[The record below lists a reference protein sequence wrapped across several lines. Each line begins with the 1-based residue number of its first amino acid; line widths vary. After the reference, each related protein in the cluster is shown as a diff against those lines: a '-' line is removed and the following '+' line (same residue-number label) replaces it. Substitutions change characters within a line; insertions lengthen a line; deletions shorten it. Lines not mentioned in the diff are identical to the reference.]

1 MVSAITRASRHYR
14 HHLPEQAPAR
24 RVTYVTCDAND
35 ARRGVTREVTRV
47 TRKKLASPVRVTTF
61 CPSGGREAP
70 LGDANDARR
79 GHPLPPPFWN
89 RWEPPAPRLPRALPR
104 EHPLFA
110 SPASPPPKGAERSHH
125 VLPSPRAREERHS

>member
-1 MVSAITRASRHYR
+1 MVSAVTRASRHYR
-14 HHLPEQAPAR
+14 HHLPEQSPAP
-24 RVTYVTCDAND
+24 RVTYVTNDAND
-35 ARRGVTREVTRV
+35 ARRGVTREVTRD
-47 TRKKLASPVRVTTF
+47 RREKFASPVRVTIL
-61 CPSGGREAP
+61 CPSGGRETP

-89 RWEPPAPRLPRALPR
+89 KWGLPAPRPPRALPR

-110 SPASPPPKGAERSHH
+110 SPASSPQEGAERSHH

>member
-1 MVSAITRASRHYR
+1 MVSAITRTSRHYR
-14 HHLPEQAPAR
+14 HPHPEQAPAR
-24 RVTYVTCDAND
+24 RVTYVTSDASD

-47 TRKKLASPVRVTTF
+47 TRKKLTSPVRVTTL

-70 LGDANDARR
+70 LGDASDARR

-89 RWEPPAPRLPRALPR
+89 RWGLPAPRPLRALPR

-110 SPASPPPKGAERSHH
+110 SPASPPQEGAERSRH